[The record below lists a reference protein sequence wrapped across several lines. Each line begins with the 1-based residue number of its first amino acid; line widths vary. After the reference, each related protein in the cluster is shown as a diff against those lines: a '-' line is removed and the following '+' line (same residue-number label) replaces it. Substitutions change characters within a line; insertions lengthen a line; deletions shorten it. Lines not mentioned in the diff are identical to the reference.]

1 MLLSNTHIYIQIP
14 VARDSTFEL
23 AALQVFTSQLPACN
37 TVWNFFTV
45 DDQGILD
52 ESAEQSFTVNRMS
65 DNLIGGTFLLPFG
78 ELKGIAL
85 ST

>member
-1 MLLSNTHIYIQIP
+1 
-14 VARDSTFEL
+14 
-23 AALQVFTSQLPACN
+23 
-37 TVWNFFTV
+37 V